1 MSLTIQRSLRGGMVL
16 EAAYVGNWGY
26 NLNMGGGL
34 NINYVPLG
42 ARFTNIDPTT
52 GVAFSDNFLRSKVSG
67 YSDIRRDL
75 LTGHTSYHALQTS
88 LQRRYSNGLAFG
100 MSYTFSK
107 SLGTTSFNDTVPN
120 NEAFYYG
127 PNGNY
132 RKHILALNY
141 SYDIPNLGK
150 RLNNKVLGVLTDHY
164 TVSGITT
171 AQTGAPY
178 LPVCNS
184 QSSVDLT
191 GTPNLGT
198 GGTGGTRCLVIG
210 DPKQNVGSGMI
221 YNPLAL
227 VLPPVG
233 NIGNL
238 SNNPLTLPG
247 WQNWDLVVT
256 KAIPVGLGER
266 RVVKLALQAYNA
278 FNQPEY
284 NAFGTVASFT
294 GSLDPSK
301 LVANSSLGRR
311 TGTKP
316 ARILATSIRFEF

>member
-1 MSLTIQRSLRGGMVL
+1 
-16 EAAYVGNWGY
+16 
-26 NLNMGGGL
+26 
-34 NINYVPLG
+34 
-42 ARFTNIDPTT
+42 
-52 GVAFSDNFLRSKVSG
+52 
-67 YSDIRRDL
+67 
-75 LTGHTSYHALQTS
+75 
-88 LQRRYSNGLAFG
+88 
-100 MSYTFSK
+100 
-107 SLGTTSFNDTVPN
+107 
-120 NEAFYYG
+120 
-127 PNGNY
+127 
-132 RKHILALNY
+132 
-141 SYDIPNLGK
+141 
-150 RLNNKVLGVLTDHY
+150 
-164 TVSGITT
+164 VSGITT

-178 LPVCNS
+178 TPVCNS
-184 QSSVDLT
+184 QSGADLT
-191 GTPNLGT
+191 GTPNLPT
-198 GGTGGTRCLVIG
+198 GVPTGAGANGTRCLVIG

-238 SNNPLTLPG
+238 SNNPLILPG

-284 NAFGTVASFT
+284 NAFGTTASFT